1 MELVLVKLL
10 EAVIVVLNT
19 TNWINGTLAEREL
32 YHFIGD
38 NAQDAIYKLKGR
50 MG

>member
-10 EAVIVVLNT
+10 QAVVVVLNT
-19 TNWINGTLAEREL
+19 TNWINGTLDEREL

-38 NAQDAIYKLKGR
+38 NAQDAIAKLMRRIG
-50 MG
+50 